1 MNPKKKISVLFYRTR
16 YEKPDAGS
24 SKKPAPKKSKKG
36 LKLTIKGGKR
46 SYEEAIEGKDDYRQA
61 SIRSKDGGLHGDRK
75 PFFVRQP
82 SGKANPPLPE
92 QLAVAA
98 RYRYDQAQVEFF
110 PPARFEDAK
119 RLNIPRR
126 DLRLPKMKFTNPFLK
141 GQKKEFTLNPSSIW
155 GTRTELSQLFENRQK
170 FEDAR
175 KRGASLNFFKDET
188 EVRIFMDLAM
198 DVLPTPSPVRP
209 GHVSAASE
217 FALAAPLNHLTDA
230 YEMPEKIE
238 GNYVEGVLAKYEKA
252 VARAAY
258 VATQQLHMLQLR
270 MLEAL
275 RNELVKDANEG
286 KSVSAL
292 LEPPAPPVQEIVDV
306 ASDTEVPLEADDL

>member
-1 MNPKKKISVLFYRTR
+1 
-16 YEKPDAGS
+16 
-24 SKKPAPKKSKKG
+24 
-36 LKLTIKGGKR
+36 
-46 SYEEAIEGKDDYRQA
+46 
-61 SIRSKDGGLHGDRK
+61 
-75 PFFVRQP
+75 
-82 SGKANPPLPE
+82 
-92 QLAVAA
+92 
-98 RYRYDQAQVEFF
+98 
-110 PPARFEDAK
+110 
-119 RLNIPRR
+119 
-126 DLRLPKMKFTNPFLK
+126 
-141 GQKKEFTLNPSSIW
+141 
-155 GTRTELSQLFENRQK
+155 
-170 FEDAR
+170 
-175 KRGASLNFFKDET
+175 
-188 EVRIFMDLAM
+188 MDLAM

-230 YEMPEKIE
+230 HEMPEKIE

-306 ASDTEVPLEADDL
+306 ASDIEVPLEADDL

>member
-1 MNPKKKISVLFYRTR
+1 
-16 YEKPDAGS
+16 
-24 SKKPAPKKSKKG
+24 
-36 LKLTIKGGKR
+36 
-46 SYEEAIEGKDDYRQA
+46 
-61 SIRSKDGGLHGDRK
+61 
-75 PFFVRQP
+75 
-82 SGKANPPLPE
+82 
-92 QLAVAA
+92 
-98 RYRYDQAQVEFF
+98 
-110 PPARFEDAK
+110 
-119 RLNIPRR
+119 
-126 DLRLPKMKFTNPFLK
+126 
-141 GQKKEFTLNPSSIW
+141 
-155 GTRTELSQLFENRQK
+155 
-170 FEDAR
+170 
-175 KRGASLNFFKDET
+175 
-188 EVRIFMDLAM
+188 MDLAM

-275 RNELVKDANEG
+275 RNELVKDANKG

-292 LEPPAPPVQEIVDV
+292 LEPSALQAVQEIVHVD
-306 ASDTEVPLEADDL
+306 SDTEVPLETGDL